1 MLRYFLKRLLWMI
14 PIILAVAIVVF
25 TLMTYC
31 PGDPAE
37 IILGSEA
44 TEEALEA
51 KREELGLN
59 DPYFVRLARFLSD
72 TFIHFNLG
80 TFLNIES
87 AEEFM
92 KTIDNEAIFWC
103 KGYSCKW
110 DA

>member
-25 TLMTYC
+25 TLMIYC

-51 KREELGLN
+51 KREELGLK
-59 DPYFVRLARFLSD
+59 DPYFCQ
-72 TFIHFNLG
+72 IG
-80 TFLNIES
+80 
-87 AEEFM
+87 
-92 KTIDNEAIFWC
+92 KIF
-103 KGYSCKW
+103 KRYIYSF
-110 DA
+110 